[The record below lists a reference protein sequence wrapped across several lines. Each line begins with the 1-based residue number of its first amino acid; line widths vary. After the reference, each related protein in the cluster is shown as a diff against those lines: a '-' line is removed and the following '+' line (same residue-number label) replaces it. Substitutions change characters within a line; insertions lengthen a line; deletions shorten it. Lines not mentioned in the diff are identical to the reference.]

1 MMAENDPDVQGIAQ
15 RLSQAV
21 ITVGAIVDPEL
32 IIVGGDSGLVPKDS
46 RTIKLTDYRRLSVG
60 FHPGSS
66 RVGTRVRTTTQH
78 AVRNNPST
86 AITQP

>member
-32 IIVGGDSGLVPKDS
+32 IIVGGDSGLVPKA
-46 RTIKLTDYRRLSVG
+46 Y
-60 FHPGSS
+60 
-66 RVGTRVRTTTQH
+66 
-78 AVRNNPST
+78 
-86 AITQP
+86 